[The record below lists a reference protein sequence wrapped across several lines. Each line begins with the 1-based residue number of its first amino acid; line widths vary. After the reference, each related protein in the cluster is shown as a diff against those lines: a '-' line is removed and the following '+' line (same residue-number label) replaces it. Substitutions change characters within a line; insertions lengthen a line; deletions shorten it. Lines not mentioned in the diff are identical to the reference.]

1 MEDNIFV
8 SRRSLLATGVALSTT
23 LAGCSSNEDSGSTT
37 TPEST
42 PEGTTTPE
50 STPEDTPESTPEDTP
65 EPTPEETTTPEEDP
79 TPSLS
84 EFDYPNGASQDGLD
98 GAGIY
103 STHESS
109 LTGAGSLTLTTDR
122 TLTSDSFE
130 QSTTRVNQ
138 FDARNIHVEVQQSGD
153 SPTEYRWSPSDTDL
167 TYVQMESGFNTDYR
181 IDNQAPKTNR
191 VTGLDSFEQYLTATE
206 WGEAT
211 EVVETA
217 DGYGVT
223 YSATGVSQPE
233 RIDFGGEIDQYEA
246 SATVSESGYVAE
258 LTYDLTITFEDGRTR
273 QEQVTASLSKVGGTT
288 VEEPAWASTARK
300 EGVQF
305 NVSLTDSGTAYEVE
319 MVNGDEVPESTRISL
334 NSNQN
339 RGSQRLSQALSVG
352 DTLYVGLSNTGELLL
367 DTEQVPDGVVEL
379 SGFTALRMRSDFPL
393 FVYEER
399 L

>member
-1 MEDNIFV
+1 MEDNILV

-23 LAGCSSNEDSGSTT
+23 LAGCSSNEDSGSTN

-42 PEGTTTPE
+42 SEGTRTPE
-50 STPEDTPESTPEDTP
+50 PTPENTP
-65 EPTPEETTTPEEDP
+65 EPTPEETATPEEDP

-84 EFDYPNGASQDGLD
+84 EFDYPEGASQDGLD

-103 STHESS
+103 GTHESS
-109 LTGAGSLTLTTDR
+109 LTGAGSLTLTTDTIR
-122 TLTSDSFE
+122 TFDSFE
-130 QSTTRVNQ
+130 ESVTRVNQ
-138 FDARNIHVEVQQSGD
+138 FDARNIHVKVEQSDD

-181 IDNQAPKTNR
+181 IDNQAPETNT
-191 VTGLDSFEQYLTATE
+191 VTGLNAFEQYLTATE

-217 DGYGVT
+217 DGYGVV
-223 YSATGVSQPE
+223 YNDTGVSQPG
-233 RIDFGGEIDQYEA
+233 RIAFGGEIDQYEA
-246 SATVSESGYVAE
+246 SATVSESGYVVE
-258 LTYDLTITFEDGRTR
+258 LTYDLTITFDDGETQ

-288 VEEPAWASTARK
+288 VEEPEWASTAR
-300 EGVQF
+300 EQGVQF
-305 NVSLTDSGTAYEVE
+305 DIRLTDGGNAYEVE
-319 MVNGDEVPESTRISL
+319 MVNGGEVPEGTRISL

-352 DTLYVGLSNTGELLL
+352 DTLYIGLSNSGELLL
-367 DTEQVPDGVVEL
+367 DTDKVPDGVAEL

-393 FVYEER
+393 FTHEER

>member
-1 MEDNIFV
+1 MEDNILV

-23 LAGCSSNEDSGSTT
+23 LAGCSSNEDSGSTN

-42 PEGTTTPE
+42 SEGTTTPE
-50 STPEDTPESTPEDTP
+50 STP

-84 EFDYPNGASQDGLD
+84 EFDYPEGASQDGLN

-109 LTGAGSLTLTTDR
+109 LTGTGSLTLTTDTTR
-122 TLTSDSFE
+122 TFDSFE
-130 QSTTRVNQ
+130 ESVTQVNQ
-138 FDARNIHVEVQQSGD
+138 FDAQNIHVKVEQNN

-167 TYVQMESGFNTDYR
+167 TYVQMESGFDTDYR
-181 IDNQAPKTNR
+181 IDNQAPETST
-191 VTGLDSFEQYLTATE
+191 VTGLSAFEQYLTATE

-223 YSATGVSQPE
+223 YNATGVSQPE
-233 RIDFGGEIDQYEA
+233 KIAPGGEIDQYEA

-258 LTYDLTITFEDGRTR
+258 LTYDLTITFDDGGTQ

-288 VEEPAWASTARK
+288 VEEPEWASTARE

-305 NVSLTDSGTAYEVE
+305 NVSLTDSGNAYEVE

-367 DTEQVPDGVVEL
+367 DTDKVPDGAAEL
-379 SGFTALRMRSDFPL
+379 SGFTTLRMGTDFPL
-393 FVYEER
+393 FTHEER